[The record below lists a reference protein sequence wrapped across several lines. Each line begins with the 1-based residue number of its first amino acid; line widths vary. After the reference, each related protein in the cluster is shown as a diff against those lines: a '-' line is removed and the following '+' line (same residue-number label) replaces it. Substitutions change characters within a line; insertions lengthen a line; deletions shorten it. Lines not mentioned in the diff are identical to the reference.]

1 MAGSIDG
8 AGVSFTDFGPPD
20 RMMPDG
26 CLATSSA
33 AVEVWGTISE

>member
-1 MAGSIDG
+1 MAGSMEG
-8 AGVSFTDFGPPD
+8 AGSSLTDFGPPD

-26 CLATSSA
+26 RLATSSA